1 MYMNSLKYALLLGL
15 GLMALGLR
23 TPVMAQS
30 ASGLTKAVVPAHPQP
45 LPDIDSLRRVRPE
58 LFPIEIPDPEPEE
71 AQREPVHRGIPTPR
85 PIEIMMDEGKFEQ
98 AVREFTSYMDT
109 VQGDPC
115 DLIYLPFTFYVR
127 LLGEDLSKTAFYQEK
142 VDFYFD
148 KFQQTCGN
156 TAEGYLLKEETMNP
170 KNPDSTVVWMTK
182 AIALDST
189 VDRLY
194 VTRGYALWAL
204 QRTQEACADFKQAA
218 GLRNTEG
225 RDLYNARCL
234 EQW

>member
-1 MYMNSLKYALLLGL
+1 MKPLKYSLLLAL

-23 TPVMAQS
+23 TPAMAQT
-30 ASGLTKAVVPAHPQP
+30 ASGQTKAVVPRHQQP
-45 LPDIDSLRRVRPE
+45 LPDLDSLRQARPE
-58 LFPIEIPDPEPEE
+58 LFPIEIPDPDP
-71 AQREPVHRGIPTPR
+71 ADVQREPVHRGIPTPR

-98 AVREFTSYMDT
+98 AVREFTNYMDT

-148 KFQQTCGN
+148 KFMKICGN
-156 TAEGYLLKEETMNP
+156 TVEGYRLKEETMNP

-189 VDRLY
+189 FDRLY
-194 VTRGYALWAL
+194 LTRGYALWEL
-204 QRTQEACADFKQAA
+204 QRTKEACADFKQAA
-218 GLRNTEG
+218 GMQNPIG
-225 RDLYNARCL
+225 RDVYNERCL
-234 EQW
+234 ERW